1 MSGWMKSLQCKSNAP
16 DDVVDHRRRSRSN
29 PRYHRLHSHGCRN
42 SAQSLNDVINATEN
56 AKPKNPKPPPFR
68 RPVTMKP
75 DDPGPNIRAGS
86 SFSSLAELPEGHPSR
101 NVVEI
106 IFRTS
111 WGQKGFPGRVEAVL
125 KVRSS
130 TRTAT
135 RFEEYRQAVRQRA
148 GSAEDHS
155 RCAADGNEVMRFYC
169 LGDAAKG
176 GAYSGRG
183 GAWLLPGGK
192 MVGVW
197 TFSGSGAAHENAG
210 GGRGRRAMVV
220 CRVIAG
226 LVCKQLGV
234 DSLLGGGTG
243 YDSVG
248 GDNGELLVF
257 DTRGL
262 LPCFLIIYQL

>member
-1 MSGWMKSLQCKSNAP
+1 MSGWMKSLQCKSNSP
-16 DDVVDHRRRSRSN
+16 DDVVDHRRRSN

-42 SAQSLNDVINATEN
+42 TVQSLNDAVNATKK
-56 AKPKNPKPPPFR
+56 ADPRNPKPPPFR
-68 RPVTMKP
+68 RPVTLKP
-75 DDPGPNIRAGS
+75 ADPDPNLRPGS
-86 SFSSLAELPEGHPSR
+86 SFSSMAELPEGHPSR

-106 IFRTS
+106 IFSSS
-111 WGQKGFPGRVEAVL
+111 WGQKGFPGRVETVL

-148 GSAEDHS
+148 GGAEDHS

-176 GAYSGRG
+176 GAYSVRG
-183 GAWLLPGGK
+183 GAWSLPGGK
-192 MVGVW
+192 MTGVC
-197 TFSGSGAAHENAG
+197 TFSGTGAAHANAG

-226 LVCKQLGV
+226 RVCKELGV
-234 DSLLGGGTG
+234 DSLLGGRTG

-248 GDNGELLVF
+248 GVNGELLVF